1 MINKPSKLKMPQP
14 QGHTEP
20 LVDRLGRLHTALR
33 LSVTDRCNIRCFYC
47 MPTENVRF
55 KPRRELL
62 TFEELNRMVQVAAS
76 LGITKVR
83 LTGGEPLVRTGLA
96 TLVRKI
102 VGVPG
107 ITEVAMTTN
116 GLLLA
121 EQAEQLKAAGLGRIN
136 VSLDTLDQTTFQRI
150 TRRQGLDR
158 VLQGIFA
165 ARQVGFA
172 HIRLNTVAV
181 RGQTEKEIV
190 PLAHF
195 AREHDLDLRFIEF
208 MPLNGT
214 GHWEKS
220 DVLTGAEIRTQ
231 LEAKFGA
238 LIPVARL
245 DSSQPAMD
253 YRFADDPNIH
263 RPDPGD
269 MNSDVNSDVNSS
281 MNPQDTIPQDKGTNR
296 LDHGLG
302 RIGFINSVSQPFCD
316 SCNRLRITS
325 LGQLKNCL
333 FSSVEWDARTLLR
346 GGASSVELQQLIR
359 DCVAAKEP
367 SHGIGSEQFNKPEM
381 AMYEIGG

>member
-1 MINKPSKLKMPQP
+1 MINKPSKRETSQP
-14 QGHTEP
+14 RDQVEP
-20 LVDRLGRLHTALR
+20 LVDRLGRVHTALR

-47 MPTENVRF
+47 MPTEDVKF

-62 TFEELNRMVQVAAS
+62 TFEELERMVQVAAS

-96 TLVRKI
+96 RLVGKI
-102 VGVPG
+102 VAVPG
-107 ITEVAMTTN
+107 ITEVALTTN

-121 EQAEQLKAAGLGRIN
+121 EQAEQLKVAGLGRIN
-136 VSLDTLDQTTFQRI
+136 VSIDTLDPTTFQHI

-165 ARQVGFA
+165 ARQVGFS

-208 MPLNGT
+208 MPLNAT
-214 GHWEKS
+214 GYWEKS

-253 YRFADDPNIH
+253 YCFADDPNIH
-263 RPDPGD
+263 QPDPGD
-269 MNSDVNSDVNSS
+269 VNFDVN
-281 MNPQDTIPQDKGTNR
+281 PQDKGSNR
-296 LDHGLG
+296 LDRGLG
-302 RIGFINSVSQPFCD
+302 QIGFINSVSQPFCD

-346 GGASSVELQQLIR
+346 GGASQVELQQLIR

-367 SHGIGSEQFNKPEM
+367 SHGIGSEQFSKPKM

>member
-1 MINKPSKLKMPQP
+1 MNNKPSKLETSQP
-14 QGHTEP
+14 RDQVEP
-20 LVDRLGRLHTALR
+20 LVDRLGRVHTALR

-47 MPTENVRF
+47 MPTEEVRF
-55 KPRRELL
+55 KPRGELL
-62 TFEELNRMVQVAAS
+62 TFEELERMVQVAAS

-102 VGVPG
+102 VAVPG
-107 ITEVAMTTN
+107 ITEVALTTN

-165 ARQVGFA
+165 ARQAGFA

-181 RGQTEKEIV
+181 RGQTEKDIV

-208 MPLNGT
+208 MPLNAT

-238 LIPVARL
+238 LIPVDRL
-245 DSSQPAMD
+245 DSSQPAID
-253 YRFADDPNIH
+253 YRFTDDLNNH
-263 RPDPGD
+263 QSDPG
-269 MNSDVNSDVNSS
+269 DVNSD
-281 MNPQDTIPQDKGTNR
+281 DTIPQDKGGTDR
-296 LDHGLG
+296 RDRGLG
-302 RIGFINSVSQPFCD
+302 QIGFINSVSQPFCE

-333 FSSVEWDARTLLR
+333 FSSVEWDARKLLR
-346 GGASSVELQQLIR
+346 GGASQVKLQQLIR

-367 SHGIGSEQFNKPEM
+367 SHGIGSEQFNKPKM